1 MPFPDDRCPTG
12 VGPLF
17 IDDVFYFSFFPDS
30 HVATLLCPLRRSLP
44 RSAPD
49 LDLSAHFSPLVTSWI
64 PDLWE
69 QAQDL
74 ATSTLENTGFT
85 QLDEERIPHCA
96 YGFRLDYWRPRCN
109 PFFHTNSLIWR
120 LVDSSST
127 NPCSADVM
135 VFLPSR
141 DNYPF
146 GHPSAFSL
154 IATKLSERCYSPSAL
169 QNTRLTTTRH
179 AIQQNC

>member
-1 MPFPDDRCPTG
+1 MIVVQRESGRYLLMTRLLFFLSRFPCCYSPLFDDRCPDLPQISICQLISRPWWHLESRISGNRRKILQPARPRTQ
-12 VGPLF
+12 
-17 IDDVFYFSFFPDS
+17 DS
-30 HVATLLCPLRRSLP
+30 
-44 RSAPD
+44 
-49 LDLSAHFSPLVTSWI
+49 
-64 PDLWE
+64 
-69 QAQDL
+69 
-74 ATSTLENTGFT
+74 
-85 QLDEERIPHCA
+85 QLDEERTPHCA

-146 GHPSAFSL
+146 DHPSAFSL
-154 IATKLSERCYSPSAL
+154 IATKLSDRCYSPSAL

-179 AIQQNC
+179 AIQRNC